1 MGSWCCNKDGY
12 WPVQFPSTHPTTV
25 SASTW
30 KSPAGSSSGQWCLYY
45 FLFSLNC
52 HPILNYILF
61 SQQHHLSTPLLLYFF
76 WSILA
81 IPDHLLTL
89 DLPRSATLPFFFF
102 LLFFFISECSA
113 IPSLPW
119 QWEKLWS
126 CFVPNVPSPR
136 SHFWSQ
142 LSELKFVLYVAPA
155 SKLALSV
162 T

>member
-102 LLFFFISECSA
+102 CFFFSSQNVLPFHLYLDSERSYDHASFQMYLHHEVISD
-113 IPSLPW
+113 
-119 QWEKLWS
+119 
-126 CFVPNVPSPR
+126 PNC
-136 SHFWSQ
+136 Q
-142 LSELKFVLYVAPA
+142 N
-155 SKLALSV
+155 
-162 T
+162 

>member
-89 DLPRSATLPFFFF
+89 DLPRSATLPFFFSAVFFHLRMFCHSISTLTVREAMIMLRSKCTFTTKSF
-102 LLFFFISECSA
+102 L
-113 IPSLPW
+113 IPTVRIKICPL
-119 QWEKLWS
+119 
-126 CFVPNVPSPR
+126 CGPS
-136 SHFWSQ
+136 
-142 LSELKFVLYVAPA
+142 K
-155 SKLALSV
+155 
-162 T
+162 